1 MRDMY
6 NSIGTYVRG
15 VRARTPYNPA
25 YLNPQ
30 EMASLGIASGDHI
43 EITSDSGRIIAVDAA
58 DETVRPGV
66 LSLSHA
72 WGVLPDD
79 ANDEQGGGDTAC
91 VSLLIDSSRD
101 VEAINAMPRM
111 SGIPVNIQRFDRA
124 ANV

>member
-1 MRDMY
+1 MPYHEQWPKVHAPLSSRRMRDMY

-43 EITSDSGRIIAVDAA
+43 EITSDSGRIIAVAAA

-66 LSLSHA
+66 LRMP
-72 WGVLPDD
+72 GVCCRMMRTMNRVVATRL
-79 ANDEQGGGDTAC
+79 ASAC
-91 VSLLIDSSRD
+91 
-101 VEAINAMPRM
+101 
-111 SGIPVNIQRFDRA
+111 
-124 ANV
+124 